1 MSSILKALEKLE
13 ESQGLGSELA
23 VIAVNS
29 SAGRTP
35 SWVVPVGVLIG
46 AIFAALL
53 TFAFMGGFSRS
64 IVPVRK
70 VELSVAAGP
79 KVELSVAARPK
90 VELSVAAR
98 PKVTAA
104 PMPPTLPQATRS
116 HARRHAAAVSAKRPV
131 HLSRS
136 HAPKAP
142 ARGIVSMPRPAAPE
156 IRVTGIAWQK
166 EAASS
171 AALVNGRPV
180 QEGDMVSGLKVE
192 KIFSDKVRFANDKGS
207 LDVPL
212 GGGK

>member
-70 VELSVAAGP
+70 VELSVAAG
-79 KVELSVAARPK
+79 PK